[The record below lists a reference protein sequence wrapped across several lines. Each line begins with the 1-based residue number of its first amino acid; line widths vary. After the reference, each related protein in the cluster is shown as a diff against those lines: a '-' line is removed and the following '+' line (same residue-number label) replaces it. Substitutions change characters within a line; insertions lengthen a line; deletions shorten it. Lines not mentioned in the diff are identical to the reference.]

1 MYNERREGF
10 SIKDV
15 ILQLLF
21 VVLFVFILIWLF
33 PTKSSLKGITN
44 QFDVLTNRI
53 FNENIQTMKEAAIG
67 YYTTPRLPKK
77 IKDTKSM
84 TLREMIESSLIIEF
98 KDANG
103 KSCDLDDSYVEIT
116 KYEDE
121 YQMVVNLKCT
131 DNDAHIVV
139 YLGCYDYC
147 DKDVCEAEKTP
158 VYAPV
163 VNTPVKP
170 PVNPPVEPPKPVAY
184 EYKYIKTV
192 GDSYSNWSSWSNWST
207 TKAYETSLR
216 DVDTKNE
223 TYYSTERQVVSYN
236 SVKVEDKNNPIY
248 TTERKIVGYNT
259 VKVEDKNSPIYG
271 YEQVQYG
278 YTETKTCTAYKTEI
292 VYTGEYKGTWV
303 SQGKSLHFS
312 TPKNDSTTRFKY
324 ISSTDYSCG
333 SCVGGVAAYYEK
345 EVYKTYQVTT
355 EKQVCSQYKT
365 TQTPVYGTV
374 KKVTGY
380 KTTTI
385 QKPVYGDVKKI
396 VGYKTKTVQEPV
408 YGYVQVKNTVKYYRF
423 RTRHINGGYT
433 DYKWSN
439 SSNDGY
445 LTDRGYYYTG
455 IKREKK

>member
-15 ILQLLF
+15 IIQLLF

-33 PTKSSLKGITN
+33 PTKNSLKGITN

-67 YYTTPRLPKK
+67 YYTTPRLPKN

-84 TLREMIESSLIIEF
+84 TLREMIDASLIIEF

-121 YQMVVNLKCT
+121 YQMLVNLKCT
-131 DNDAHIVV
+131 DNDAHIIV

-147 DKDVCEAEKTP
+147 DKDVCEAEKKAVSTP
-158 VYAPV
+158 VSNTPV
-163 VNTPVKP
+163 TPVTPVKP
-170 PVNPPVEPPKPVAY
+170 PVNPPKEEPKPVVY

-192 GDSYSNWSSWSNWST
+192 SDYYSNWSSWSSWST

-216 DVDTKNE
+216 DVDTKKE
-223 TYYSTERQVVSYN
+223 TYYTS
-236 SVKVEDKNNPIY
+236 
-248 TTERKIVGYNT
+248 ERKVVAYKT
-259 VKVEDKNSPIYG
+259 VTTEDKNSPIYS
-271 YEQVQYG
+271 YEKVQVG
-278 YTETKTCTAYKTEI
+278 YTETKTCAAYKTEI

-303 SQGKSLHFS
+303 SEGKQLYFS
-312 TPKNDSTTRFKY
+312 TPKDTSTTKYTY

-333 SCVGGVAAYYEK
+333 SCVAGVAAYYEK
-345 EVYKTYQVTT
+345 KVYKTYQVTT
-355 EKQVCSQYKT
+355 EKQVCSKYDT
-365 TQTPVYGTV
+365 TKTPVYGTV
-374 KKVTGY
+374 KKITGY
-380 KTTTI
+380 KTTTS
-385 QKPVYGDVKKI
+385 
-396 VGYKTKTVQEPV
+396 QEAV
-408 YGYVQVKNTVKYYRF
+408 YGYVQVDNTVKYYRF
-423 RTRHINGGYT
+423 RTRYIIGGYT
-433 DYKWSN
+433 DYKWST
-439 SSNDGY
+439 SSTDKS
-445 LTDRGYYYTG
+445 LTNAGYYYTG